1 MSKHHNKRQLSTAAQ
16 APITTALPQV
26 PNTPSVWAWL
36 VSTLLFASVTGTVAS
51 DFWSASFI
59 KNSTIEHDTLHFILG
74 IAGVLAFLIEPVI
87 LKIYEQPEKGKN
99 TANVENHGFLRTLA
113 NGIFLVLLIAPM
125 SILSVLRPVLRAMLL
140 IISFGYLKIGGP
152 ESAPCVI
159 VVLLDIVL
167 YYCGMFSEKLS
178 LPAFVVSVFN
188 IKAHPRLLN
197 IGTLFFIF
205 YNALIY
211 FFIASVGYYKESS
224 HQTPGVQAYLL
235 ICFWI
240 VATMYTRA
248 IYLPDDTSDLV
259 GYFKKMPKRYV
270 IFQAVILSISFVT
283 YMWPY
288 FRGGWR

>member
-16 APITTALPQV
+16 APITTAISQV
-26 PNTPSVWAWL
+26 PITPSVWAWL
-36 VSTLLFASVTGTVAS
+36 FSTLLFTMMSVTVVPE
-51 DFWSASFI
+51 FWSASFDT
-59 KNSTIEHDTLHFILG
+59 NNNFRHDTLHIILG
-74 IAGVLAFLIEPVI
+74 VAGVLAFLIEPII
-87 LKIYEQPEKGKN
+87 LKIYEQPEKDKD
-99 TANVENHGFLRTLA
+99 AASAEKHGFLRATA
-113 NGIFLVLLIAPM
+113 NGILMILLIAPM
-125 SILSVLRPVLRAMLL
+125 SIISILRPILRAMLI

-159 VVLLDIVL
+159 VVLLDIAL

-178 LPAFVVSVFN
+178 LPSFVVNVFN
-188 IKAHPRLLN
+188 IKAHPRLLS
-197 IGTLFFIF
+197 IGTLFFMF

-211 FFIASVGYYKESS
+211 FFIASVGYSKESS
-224 HQTPGVQAYLL
+224 HQTPGEQAYLL

-240 VATMYTRA
+240 LATIYTRA
-248 IYLPDDTSDLV
+248 IYLPNDYSDLV

-270 IFQAVILSISFVT
+270 IFQIVILSISFVT